1 MDQVPVRFNL
11 TFRENTK
18 LNFAAGP
25 NKYFVLALIRRGV
38 VTPFIVTDKY
48 MSCPQ
53 NKIKSLVISKLQSSF
68 SRCGRAK
75 CPEGG
80 FLIRVGGRSILE

>member
-1 MDQVPVRFNL
+1 MLSALFMDQVPARFNL

-25 NKYFVLALIRRGV
+25 NKYFVLALTRRGAV
-38 VTPFIVTDKY
+38 PPFIATDKY

-53 NKIKSLVISKLQSSF
+53 NKIKRTEISKHDH
-68 SRCGRAK
+68 
-75 CPEGG
+75 
-80 FLIRVGGRSILE
+80 